1 MAKNQKGP
9 VEQVRAKKAK
19 SAKQIARKAENEAKA
34 KMRLV
39 ALQATQRLCN
49 EMRKQGHIGS
59 EQTLLRIVAEKDRS
73 EEQRKAREFVE
84 SVLAGPNG
92 KQITQWMGSRIKG
105 EPTKVAMILRNY
117 LRTQGYREAV

>member
-9 VEQVRAKKAK
+9 VEQVRVAKSK
-19 SAKQIARKAENEAKA
+19 SAKQLAKKAENEAKA

-39 ALQATQRLCN
+39 ALQAQQRLCN
-49 EMRKQGHIGS
+49 EMRAKGHLGS
-59 EQTLLRIVAEKDRS
+59 ERTLLRLVAEKDRS

-84 SVLAGPNG
+84 SVLAGPHG
-92 KQITQWMGSRIKG
+92 KQIAQWMGNRIKG

-117 LRTQGYREAV
+117 LRTQGYSKAV